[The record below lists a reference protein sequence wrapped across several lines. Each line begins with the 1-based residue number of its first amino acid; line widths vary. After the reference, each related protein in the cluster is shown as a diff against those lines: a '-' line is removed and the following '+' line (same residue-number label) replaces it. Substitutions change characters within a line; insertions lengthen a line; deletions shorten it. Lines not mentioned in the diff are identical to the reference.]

1 MPLSTERPPVR
12 PVAPEPA
19 LPPYL
24 QEVVDEATGRRHRTD
39 AALPRTGGPAGN
51 AQLTAWTG
59 LLLLVL
65 FLAELVTLLSIGPM
79 ISWHIALGAA
89 LIPPAA
95 LKTATT
101 TWRML
106 RYYTGSKH
114 YKAAGPPPLLL
125 RLLGPLVVL
134 STLALLGSG
143 VLLALIGVDR
153 TFQPLVTVLGFSIS
167 PLTLHQGSFIVWGGA
182 TGLHVLA
189 RLVPALRTARP
200 SRDQDAGTPHGRG
213 LRTAALLLATTLAA
227 VAAALL
233 LSWASSW
240 QHFAALFQSVQ
251 G

>member
-1 MPLSTERPPVR
+1 MTLFTEDRPVR
-12 PVAPEPA
+12 AGSPPPA

-24 QEVVDEATGRRHRTD
+24 QEVVDEASGRRHRRD
-39 AALPRTGGPAGN
+39 AELPRTGGPAGN

-65 FLAELVTLLSIGPM
+65 FLAELVTLLSVGSM
-79 ISWHIALGAA
+79 ISWHIAIGAA
-89 LIPPAA
+89 LIPPAL

-101 TWRML
+101 GWRML

-134 STLALLGSG
+134 STLAVLGTG
-143 VLLALIGVDR
+143 TLLALVGVDR
-153 TFQPLVTVLGFSIS
+153 TFRPLVTVLGFSVS
-167 PLTLHQGSFIVWGGA
+167 PLTLHQASFAVWAGA

-200 SRDQDAGTPHGRG
+200 SGAGGGTRHGRG
-213 LRTAALLLATTLAA
+213 LRTAALVVATTLAA
-227 VAAALL
+227 VASSVLV
-233 LSWASSW
+233 SMASSW
-240 QHFAALFQSVQ
+240 HDFGALYQAV
-251 G
+251 GG

>member
-1 MPLSTERPPVR
+1 MPVFTEDPPVR
-12 PVAPEPA
+12 AASTPPA

-24 QEVVDEATGRRHRTD
+24 QEVVEEASGRRHRRD
-39 AALPRTGGPAGN
+39 AELPRTGGPAGN

-65 FLAELVTLLSIGPM
+65 FLAELVTLLNLGGM
-79 ISWHIALGAA
+79 ITWHIALGAA
-89 LIPPAA
+89 LIPPAL

-101 TWRML
+101 GWRMV

-134 STLALLGSG
+134 STLALLGTG

-153 TFQPLVTVLGFSIS
+153 TFRPLVTVLGFSVS
-167 PLTLHQGSFIVWGGA
+167 PLTLHQASFAVWAGA

-200 SRDQDAGTPHGRG
+200 SAAGGDGTAHGKG
-213 LRTAALLLATTLAA
+213 MRTAALVVATTLAA
-227 VAAALL
+227 VAAAVLVNM
-233 LSWASSW
+233 ASSW
-240 QHFAALFQSVQ
+240 QSFGALFQ
-251 G
+251 GG

>member
-1 MPLSTERPPVR
+1 MTTLYTEDRTE
-12 PVAPEPA
+12 AAAA

-24 QEVVDEATGRRHRTD
+24 QEVVAEAIGRRHRRD

-65 FLAELVTLLSIGPM
+65 FLAELVTLLNVGGM
-79 ISWHIALGAA
+79 VSWHIAIGAA
-89 LIPPAA
+89 LIPPAL

-101 TWRML
+101 GWRMV

-134 STLALLGSG
+134 STLALLGTG
-143 VLLALIGVDR
+143 VLLGLIGADR
-153 TFQPLVTVLGFSIS
+153 AFRPLVTVLGFSVS
-167 PLTLHQGSFIVWGGA
+167 PLTLHQASFAVWAGA

-200 SRDQDAGTPHGRG
+200 SGSGAGTRHGRG
-213 LRTAALLLATTLAA
+213 LRTLALVGATSLAA
-227 VAAALL
+227 AASAVLV
-233 LSWASSW
+233 STASSW
-240 QHFAALFQSVQ
+240 QHAGALL
-251 G
+251 GG